1 MTRTELSRTI
11 DAPVGVVFSTIADIS
26 NYSKAVPHIVN
37 VEFLSEVRTGVGARF
52 RETRKMGG
60 RSATAELEV
69 TEFVPNERVRIVSDQ
84 GGAVW
89 DTVFTVTSAEDG
101 RATRL
106 DVAMEARP
114 HRFLAR
120 LLTPLTKGFVARA
133 ISADLNAVKIYA
145 EGAA

>member
-11 DAPVGVVFSTIADIS
+11 GAPVGVVFSTVADIS

-37 VEFLSEVRTGVGARF
+37 VEFLSEVKTGVGTRF

-60 RSATAELEV
+60 RSATSELEV
-69 TEFVPNERVRIVSDQ
+69 AEFVPNERVRIVSDQ
-84 GGAVW
+84 GGTVW
-89 DTVFTVTSAEDG
+89 DTVFTVASAEDG

-106 DVAMEARP
+106 DLAMEARP
-114 HRFLAR
+114 YRFLAR
-120 LLTPLTKGFVARA
+120 LLTPLIKGFVAKA
-133 ISADLNAVKIYA
+133 IAADLDAVKTYA

>member
-11 DAPVGVVFSTIADIS
+11 DAPVAVVFSTVADIS

-37 VEFLSEVRTGVGARF
+37 VEFLSEVKTGVGTRF

-60 RSATAELEV
+60 RSATSELEV
-69 TEFVPNERVRIVSDQ
+69 IEFVPNERLRIVSDQ
-84 GGAVW
+84 GGTVW
-89 DTVFTVTSAEDG
+89 DTVFTVASAEDG

-106 DVAMEARP
+106 DLAMEARP

-120 LLTPLTKGFVARA
+120 LLTPLIKGFVAKA
-133 ISADLNAVKIYA
+133 IAADLDAVKTYA